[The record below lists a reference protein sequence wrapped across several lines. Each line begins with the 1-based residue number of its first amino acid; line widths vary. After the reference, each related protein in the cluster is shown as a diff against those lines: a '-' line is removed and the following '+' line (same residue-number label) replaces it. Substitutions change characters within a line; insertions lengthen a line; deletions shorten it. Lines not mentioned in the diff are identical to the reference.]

1 MTDEPLP
8 PDLDVQFSSPD
19 GLKVTAQRP
28 YRLLYLADFGGSA
41 AGRVAGPLADGPVE
55 VDAESFDAILSTACP
70 TVAFKTVD
78 PTATGSALV
87 EIELP
92 FSSLKAFAPKAILAH
107 VAPARPLVEAREQIV
122 ARMRGKLSAA
132 QLEAAI
138 ARLAGTANLNWLVE
152 ALRWTPAAAAQPENV
167 VDDVLA
173 QLDLGDGSTPA
184 DVPPPKTP
192 LGKVVAAVAAGGGT
206 QLPAEEAST
215 LRRALAEI
223 DRRAT
228 AWLNTVLHAP
238 AVQRLEAVWRSLAF
252 LVAHCE
258 FRKGLRL
265 AVLHAPRAA
274 TTERLVAGI
283 IDPVFDAG
291 ADAPDLI
298 LVDPVFS
305 NQAADIELLDELAQH
320 GASLPAVVLAAVG
333 PEFLGVK
340 HAWQVPTLPA
350 FVNLFDQWQFAKWKT
365 LRGQPYAR
373 SLGVLFGRGLLRAPY
388 AETPADTLD
397 FAYREECVADAD
409 FVWASGPVVAACT
422 IAKSF
427 ADTQWPTGI
436 VGRLEGLSIAQGG
449 KKGDKQFGP
458 ADTQMPL
465 EKAQELTAGGLNAV
479 IGLRNQTDVIVCN
492 GFTAARA
499 GRAEGLAL
507 LEVSLPYQLFAGRLS
522 SLLLDLKPHLS
533 GLGRDQLVAF
543 VLTHVRD
550 WLTTEDT
557 QPDEQQVAVQARPP
571 EDGSPGLQLAVT
583 VTPPPRILP
592 GAVPVVVGY
601 RVS

>member
-19 GLKVTAQRP
+19 GLKVTAARP
-28 YRLLYLADFGGSA
+28 YRLLLIADLGGSEV
-41 AGRVAGPLADGPVE
+41 GRVTGPLTDGPVE
-55 VDAESFDAILSTACP
+55 VDAESFDALLSGARPTVSFKMTDP
-70 TVAFKTVD
+70 TVA
-78 PTATGSALV
+78 GNALI

-92 FSSLKAFAPKAILAH
+92 FTSLTAFAPKAILSQL
-107 VAPARPLVEAREQIV
+107 APARPLVEAREQIV
-122 ARMRGKLSAA
+122 ARMHGKLSAQ
-132 QLEAAI
+132 QLEAAV
-138 ARLAGTANLNWLVE
+138 ARLASAANMSWLSD
-152 ALRWTPAAAAQPENV
+152 AMHWTPAAAAQPENV

-173 QLDLGDGSTPA
+173 QLDLGDGSAPSA
-184 DVPPPKTP
+184 APPPKTP

-215 LRRALAEI
+215 MRRALGEI
-223 DRRAT
+223 DRRLS
-228 AWLNTVLHAP
+228 AWLGAVLHAP
-238 AVQRLEAVWRSLAF
+238 AVQKLEAVWRSLAF

-265 AVLHAPRAA
+265 SVLHAPRAA
-274 TTERLVAGI
+274 TAERLVSCV

-298 LVDPVFS
+298 IVDPVFS

-350 FVNLFDQWQFAKWKT
+350 FVNLFAQWQFAKWKT

-373 SLGVLFGRGLLRAPY
+373 SLGVLFGRGLLRAPH

-397 FAYREECVADAD
+397 FAYREECLADPD
-409 FVWASGPVVAACT
+409 FVWASGPVLAACT
-422 IAKSF
+422 IAQSF
-427 ADTQWPTGI
+427 AQTQWPTGV
-436 VGRLEGLSIAQGG
+436 VGRLEGLSTTMAG

-479 IGLRNQTDVIVCN
+479 IGLRNQTDAIVCN

-499 GRAEGLAL
+499 GRTEGLAM

-533 GLGRDQLVAF
+533 GLDREKLVAF

-557 QPDEQQVAVQARPP
+557 KPDEQQVAVQARPL

-601 RVS
+601 RVG